1 MTDTDRTETREG
13 ADAEPER
20 APDRPLSLFGGRRPP
35 REMTPD
41 ERRASLIRLLAVVG
55 ITLAF
60 SIVSGA
66 FPFVLVVIALI
77 AMIMLHELGHFV
89 TAKWSGMKVTEY
101 FLGFGPRLWS
111 VRKGETEYGVKA
123 IPAGGYVRIV
133 GMSNLEKVDPADEA
147 RTYRE
152 QSFPRR
158 LSVAVAGSTVHYIIA
173 FILLFVLVTGV
184 GVPATTLSI
193 GEISKLEKGTTPAEQ
208 AGLEVGDRVVSVD
221 GVRPADWTAVVRY
234 VQARPD
240 KEIRF
245 VVERDGQQVPLT
257 VVPAPTNPEG
267 ERVGFVG
274 IASDVEN
281 KRVGPLRGLGQS
293 VRGIGNGTVLT
304 VKALGSV
311 FAPHRLRNYADQIVG
326 QDSQGSTATNSERPV
341 SVVGATRVAGQLA
354 EDHRFSELLLLL
366 IGINIFVAIFNM
378 IPLLPFDGG
387 HVAIAVYER
396 IRSRRGRRYHAD
408 VAKLLPLTS
417 AVVVFLV
424 VFGVAVIYLDIVR
437 PISLQ

>member
-1 MTDTDRTETREG
+1 MTDTESTETS
-13 ADAEPER
+13 ADTEPER

-35 REMTPD
+35 EEMTPD
-41 ERRASLIRLLAVVG
+41 QRRASLVRLLAVVG

-60 SIVSGA
+60 SIVTGA

-77 AMIMLHELGHFV
+77 VMIMLHELGHFL

-133 GMSNLEKVDPADEA
+133 GMSNLEQIDPADEP
-147 RTYRE
+147 RTYRQ

-158 LSVAVAGSTVHYIIA
+158 LSVAVAGSTMHYIIA
-173 FILLFVLVTGV
+173 FILLFVLLTGV
-184 GVPATTLSI
+184 GVPATTLTI
-193 GEISKLEKGTTPAEQ
+193 GEISKLEKGTSPAQQ
-208 AGLEVGDRVVSVD
+208 AGLQAGDRVVSVD
-221 GVRPADWTAVVRY
+221 GARPSDWNAVVRY
-234 VQARPD
+234 VQKRPG

-245 VVERDGQQVPLT
+245 VVERKGEQVPLT
-257 VVPAPTNPEG
+257 VVPAPVNPEG
-267 ERVGFVG
+267 DHVGFVG
-274 IASDVEN
+274 IASKVEN
-281 KRVGPLRGLGQS
+281 KRVGPVRGLDQT

-304 VKALGSV
+304 VKALGSF
-311 FAPHRLRNYADQIVG
+311 FAPHRLKSYADQIVG
-326 QDSQGSTATNSERPV
+326 QSSSQGTTASNSDRPV
-341 SVVGATRVAGQLA
+341 SVVGATRVAGHLA
-354 EDHRFSELLLLL
+354 QDHRFSELLLLL

-396 IRSRRGRRYHAD
+396 LRSRRGRRYHAD

-437 PISLQ
+437 PISIQ

>member
-1 MTDTDRTETREG
+1 MTDTDRIETRG
-13 ADAEPER
+13 SADAETDR
-20 APDRPLSLFGGRRPP
+20 SPDRPLSLFGGRRPP
-35 REMTPD
+35 HEMTPD
-41 ERRASLIRLLAVVG
+41 QRRASLVRLLAVVG

-60 SIVSGA
+60 SIISGA

-77 AMIMLHELGHFV
+77 VMIMLHELGHFL

-133 GMSNLEKVDPADEA
+133 GMSNLEKVDPADEP
-147 RTYRE
+147 RTYRQ

-158 LSVAVAGSTVHYIIA
+158 LSVAVAGSTMHYIIA
-173 FILLFVLVTGV
+173 FILLFALVVGV
-184 GVPATTLSI
+184 GVPSTTLTI
-193 GEISKLEKGTTPAEQ
+193 GEISKLAKGTSPAQ
-208 AGLEVGDRVVSVD
+208 RAGLLAGDRVVSVD
-221 GVRPADWTAVVRY
+221 GVRPADWPAVVRY
-234 VQARPD
+234 VQKRPG
-240 KEIRF
+240 KQIRF
-245 VVERDGQQVPLT
+245 IVERKGAQVPLT
-257 VVPAPTNPEG
+257 VVPADSNPEG
-267 ERVGFVG
+267 QRVGFVG
-274 IASDVEN
+274 IASKIDN
-281 KRVGPLRGLGQS
+281 KRVGPVKGLDQT

-304 VKALGSV
+304 VKALGSF
-311 FAPHRLRNYADQIVG
+311 FAPHRLKSYADQIVG
-326 QDSQGSTATNSERPV
+326 QKGQGTTATNSDRPV
-341 SVVGATRVAGQLA
+341 SVVGATRVAGHLA

-396 IRSRRGRRYHAD
+396 LRSRRGRRYHAD

-437 PISLQ
+437 PISIQ

>member
-1 MTDTDRTETREG
+1 MTDTDRIETRG
-13 ADAEPER
+13 SADAETDR
-20 APDRPLSLFGGRRPP
+20 SPDRPLSLFGGRRPP
-35 REMTPD
+35 HEMTPD
-41 ERRASLIRLLAVVG
+41 QRRASLVRLLAVVG

-60 SIVSGA
+60 SIISGA

-77 AMIMLHELGHFV
+77 VMIMLHELGHFL

-133 GMSNLEKVDPADEA
+133 GMSNLEKVDPADEP
-147 RTYRE
+147 RTYRQ

-158 LSVAVAGSTVHYIIA
+158 LSVAVAGSTMHYIIA
-173 FILLFVLVTGV
+173 FILLFALVVGV
-184 GVPATTLSI
+184 GVPSTTLTI
-193 GEISKLEKGTTPAEQ
+193 GEISKLAKGTSPAQ
-208 AGLEVGDRVVSVD
+208 RAGLLAGDRVVSVD
-221 GVRPADWTAVVRY
+221 GVRPADWPAVVRY
-234 VQARPD
+234 VQKRPG
-240 KEIRF
+240 KQIRF
-245 VVERDGQQVPLT
+245 IVERKGAQVPLT
-257 VVPAPTNPEG
+257 VVPADSNPEG
-267 ERVGFVG
+267 QRVGFVG
-274 IASDVEN
+274 IASQIDN
-281 KRVGPLRGLGQS
+281 KRVGPVKGLDQT

-304 VKALGSV
+304 VKALGSF
-311 FAPHRLRNYADQIVG
+311 FAPHRLKSYADQIVG
-326 QDSQGSTATNSERPV
+326 QKGQGTTATNSDRPV
-341 SVVGATRVAGQLA
+341 SVVGATRVAGHLA

-396 IRSRRGRRYHAD
+396 LRSRRGRRYHAD

-437 PISLQ
+437 PISIQ

>member
-1 MTDTDRTETREG
+1 MDRPENRDRT
-13 ADAEPER
+13 DAPER
-20 APDRPLSLFGGRRPP
+20 APDRPLSLFGGRRAS
-35 REMTPD
+35 REMSPE
-41 ERRASLIRLLAVVG
+41 ERRASLIRLLAVIG
-55 ITLAF
+55 ITLFF
-60 SIVSGA
+60 STVTGA
-66 FPFVLVVIALI
+66 LPFVLVVVALI
-77 AMIMLHELGHFV
+77 VMIMLHELGHFL

-123 IPAGGYVRIV
+123 IPAGGYVRII
-133 GMSNLEKVDPADEA
+133 GMSNLENVDPADEG
-147 RTYRE
+147 RTYRQ

-158 LSVAVAGSTVHYIIA
+158 LSVAVAGSTMHYVIA
-173 FILLFVLVTGV
+173 FVLLFVLVTAV
-184 GVPATTLSI
+184 GVPASTLRI
-193 GEISKLEKGTTPAEQ
+193 GEMSALEGGKQSPAQKG
-208 AGLEVGDRVVSVD
+208 GLKPGDRVVSVD
-221 GVRPADWTAVVRY
+221 SVKPDDWSELVLY
-234 VQARPD
+234 VQKRPGR
-240 KEIRF
+240 EIAF
-245 VVERDGQQVPLT
+245 VVERAGELVSLT
-257 VVPAPTNPEG
+257 VVPASENPEG

-274 IASDVEN
+274 IASDIEN
-281 KRVGPLRGLGQS
+281 KRVGPARGLDQS
-293 VRGIGNGTVLT
+293 VRGIGNATVLT
-304 VKALGSV
+304 VKALGSF
-311 FAPHRLRNYADQIVG
+311 FAPDKLKSYADQIVG
-326 QDSQGSTATNSERPV
+326 QDGQRSTAANSDRPV

-354 EDHRFSELLLLL
+354 EDHRFSELMLLL

-417 AVVVFLV
+417 AVVVFLI

>member
-1 MTDTDRTETREG
+1 VTDTDRTHRG
-13 ADAEPER
+13 AGDADPEV
-20 APDRPLSLFGGRRPP
+20 APDRPLSMFGGRRPP
-35 REMTPD
+35 QEMTPD
-41 ERRASLIRLLAVVG
+41 QRRASLIRLLAVVG

-60 SIVSGA
+60 SIVTGA

-77 AMIMLHELGHFV
+77 VMIMLHELGHFL

-133 GMSNLEKVDPADEA
+133 GMSNLEKVDPADEP
-147 RTYRE
+147 RTYRQ

-158 LSVAVAGSTVHYIIA
+158 LSVAVAGSTMHYIIA
-173 FILLFVLVTGV
+173 FILLFALVVGV
-184 GVPATTLSI
+184 GVPSTTLTI
-193 GEISKLEKGTTPAEQ
+193 GEISKLAKGTSPAQ
-208 AGLEVGDRVVSVD
+208 RAGLLAGDRVVSVD
-221 GVRPADWTAVVRY
+221 GVRPADWPAVVRY
-234 VQARPD
+234 VQKRPG
-240 KEIRF
+240 KQIRF
-245 VVERDGQQVPLT
+245 VVERKGAQVPLT
-257 VVPAPTNPEG
+257 VVPADSNPEG
-267 ERVGFVG
+267 QRVGFVG
-274 IASDVEN
+274 IASQIDN
-281 KRVGPLRGLGQS
+281 KRVGPVKGLDQT

-304 VKALGSV
+304 VKALGSF
-311 FAPHRLRNYADQIVG
+311 FAPHRLKSYADQIVG
-326 QDSQGSTATNSERPV
+326 QKGQGTTATNSDRPV
-341 SVVGATRVAGQLA
+341 SVVGATRVAGHLA

-396 IRSRRGRRYHAD
+396 LRSRRGRRYHAD

-437 PISLQ
+437 PISIQ

>member
-1 MTDTDRTETREG
+1 MDRTETRG
-13 ADAEPER
+13 GTDAEPER
-20 APDRPLSLFGGRRPP
+20 APDRPLSLFGGRRPS

-41 ERRASLIRLLAVVG
+41 ERRASLVRLLTVVG

-60 SIVSGA
+60 SIVTGA

-77 AMIMLHELGHFV
+77 VMIMLHELGHFI
-89 TAKWSGMKVTEY
+89 TAKWSGMKDTEY

-133 GMSNLEKVDPADEA
+133 GMSNLEQVDPADEP
-147 RTYRE
+147 RTYRQ

-158 LSVAVAGSTVHYIIA
+158 LSVAVAGSTMHYIIA
-173 FILLFVLVTGV
+173 FILLFALVTAV
-184 GVPATTLSI
+184 GVPATTLKI
-193 GEISKLEKGTTPAEQ
+193 GEVSKLQKGISPAER
-208 AGLEVGDRVVSVD
+208 AGLQKDDRVVSVD
-221 GVRPADWTAVVRY
+221 GVRPADWSALVHY
-234 VQARPD
+234 VQKRPGR
-240 KEIRF
+240 EINF
-245 VVERDGQQVPLT
+245 VVERNGARVPLT
-257 VVPAPTNPEG
+257 VVPAHANPEG
-267 ERVGFVG
+267 QRVGFVG
-274 IASDVEN
+274 IAPHVQN
-281 KRVGPLRGLGQS
+281 KRVGPVRGLDQS
-293 VRGIGNGTVLT
+293 VRGVGNATVLT
-304 VKALGSV
+304 VKALGSF
-311 FAPHRLRNYADQIVG
+311 FAPHRLKNYADQIVG
-326 QDSQGSTATNSERPV
+326 QSGQGSTATNSDRPV
-341 SVVGATRVAGQLA
+341 SVVGATRVAGHLA

-396 IRSRRGRRYHAD
+396 LRSRRGRRYHAD

-437 PISLQ
+437 PISIQ